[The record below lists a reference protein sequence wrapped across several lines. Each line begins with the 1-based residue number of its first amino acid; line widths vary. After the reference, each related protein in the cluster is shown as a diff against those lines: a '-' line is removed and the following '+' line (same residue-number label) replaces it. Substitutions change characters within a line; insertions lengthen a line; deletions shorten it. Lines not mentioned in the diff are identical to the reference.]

1 MSDSEVVNKDA
12 EIAGEPVA
20 IATDETQSQAEVG
33 MVPGTA
39 GEKLLVTLRELSKP
53 AEGAGEMEL
62 MLATLAM
69 AVEGTVGKELPAYQE
84 RGEIDEFLLALC
96 RFLAL
101 HRSDEVKELLVVE
114 LPRREKHAANPL
126 PHGTLLKALD
136 DAADAMSTATS
147 PLW

>member
-1 MSDSEVVNKDA
+1 MSEIVNRDA
-12 EIAGEPVA
+12 EIPAGEA
-20 IATDETQSQAEVG
+20 IADETQSQSE
-33 MVPGTA
+33 MVPGSA
-39 GEKLLVTLRELSKP
+39 ADKLLVTLRELSRP
-53 AEGAGEMEL
+53 AEDAGEMEL

-69 AVEGTVGKELPAYQE
+69 AVESTVGKELPAYQD

-101 HRSDEVKELLVVE
+101 HRSDDVKELVVVE
-114 LPRREKHAANPL
+114 LPRRERHAADPL

-136 DAADAMSTATS
+136 DAAGAAKGATS